1 MNGIEKIPS
10 GGGEKVNKKF
20 LSVLLATVILTMTI
34 SPLITNV
41 MAKKPVVNDGDGYT
55 EYVGSLG
62 GANFYV
68 LIPDDWTN
76 EVLGDGI
83 LVVSCRGASM
93 DDLRSGLTYMQNLG
107 LAQNGIAVAASDYG
121 SKELTRKFGVI
132 RTHQLT
138 EYVIDN
144 FGVSGKV
151 FLWGESLGGSIS
163 LVLGAQYPNV
173 YSGVLD
179 VSGIKDWA
187 MEYDHGLELV
197 ESTDPVLWIFGSN
210 LVDVNLTPEEKPQ
223 SYAKYSATSYT
234 DLSIPVISLIHY
246 NDQIVPP
253 EQTTYYHSLVGGIW
267 HKVVTVIV
275 DTPGPYPVIG
285 GIPLSSW
292 YGHFD
297 PLMSAVLP
305 PTYFELLVQWSNG
318 DIAASDIPPT
328 FP

>member
-1 MNGIEKIPS
+1 M
-10 GGGEKVNKKF
+10 NKKALILISLMT
-20 LSVLLATVILTMTI
+20 LSIIAIPCLPTVHAK
-34 SPLITNV
+34 ITE
-41 MAKKPVVNDGDGYT
+41 VNDEGGYT
-55 EYVGSLG
+55 EYYGTIG

-76 EVLGDGI
+76 EVLGDGM
-83 LVVSCRGASM
+83 LVVSCRGASI
-93 DDLRSGLTYMQNLG
+93 DDLRSGLPYMQNLG
-107 LAQNGIAVAASDYG
+107 LVQNGIAVAASDYG
-121 SKELTRKFGVI
+121 SQELTRKFGVI

-144 FGVSGKV
+144 FEVTGKV
-151 FLWGESLGGSIS
+151 FLWGESLGGSIA

-187 MEYDHGLELV
+187 MEYNHGLELV
-197 ESTDPVLWIFGSN
+197 ESTDIVLWIFGST
-210 LVDVNLTPEEKPQ
+210 LVDVNWTPEEKPQ
-223 SYAKYSATSYT
+223 AYTKYSATSYT
-234 DLSIPVISLIHY
+234 DLSIPVISLVHY

-253 EQTTYYHSLVGGIW
+253 EQTTYYHSLVGDTW
-267 HKVVTVIV
+267 HKVVTVTI
-275 DTPGPYPVIG
+275 DTPGPYPSIG

-297 PLMSAVLP
+297 PLMSIVLP
-305 PTYFELLVQWSNG
+305 STYFELLVQWSNG
-318 DIAASDIPPT
+318 NIGVGDIPTT